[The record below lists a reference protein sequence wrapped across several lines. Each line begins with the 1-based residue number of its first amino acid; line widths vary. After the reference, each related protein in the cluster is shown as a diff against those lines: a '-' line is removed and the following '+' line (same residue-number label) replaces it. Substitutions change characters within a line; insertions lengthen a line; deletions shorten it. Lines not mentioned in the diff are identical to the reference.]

1 MRTAVL
7 EARASIWDALR
18 AAWPFGRTPPAP
30 RPTCPSCYQPTD
42 LRGEECMRCWA
53 ERLAARSRET
63 ARILAERKAAAA
75 SAAPAVNLTPA
86 PGTVAV
92 ALAWLKG
99 WDAHAHRIVAE
110 ILSGTPAPTPAPG
123 PGRAEAR

>member
-1 MRTAVL
+1 ML

-53 ERLAARSRET
+53 ARLTARSRET
-63 ARILAERKAAAA
+63 ARILAER
-75 SAAPAVNLTPA
+75 SAHPVPVNLTPP
-86 PGTVAV
+86 PGAVAV

-99 WDAHAHRIVAE
+99 WDPHAHRIVAE
-110 ILSGTPAPTPAPG
+110 ILSGIPAPTPTPG
-123 PGRAEAR
+123 AGRKVLL